1 VIYGKEFD
9 TRKDF
14 SKIQNTSTKYRK
26 KTKDLSDQINLLI
39 KISETLS
46 EILELFNID

>member
-1 VIYGKEFD
+1 MIYGKELD

-14 SKIQNTSTKYRK
+14 SKMLNTKYRK
-26 KTKDLSDQINLLI
+26 KTKDLSDHINLLI

-46 EILELFNID
+46 EILELFEID